1 MPIPA
6 EQKRGKMIRIPKPP
20 HGSIDWLLVRHRDE
34 NGNVTFGASEAGAL
48 MGVSEY
54 SSLADLCVAKLSE
67 PEETPP
73 TKAMLKGVIFED
85 ALISHAAT
93 ELGLALTTP
102 AEMFRKGRFTAT
114 LDGATDD
121 LATVVECKV
130 TGAYT
135 ISDASDLPLP
145 WVMQGHVQH
154 YVTGADVWFSVF
166 DRRQNLVVVQMPINE
181 NIIEE
186 LILQADRVGNSLDRG
201 MIPDPAW
208 ADMTADLVQKAYQ
221 PVAGKT
227 VEADE
232 QLVNWIV
239 DLENTKRMIKELQ
252 ADEDRAKDEIAKRM
266 LDAETVTSADGSVL
280 LSWKAQKGRTSFDA
294 KAFEQDHP
302 ELFGQYKK
310 EGTAF
315 RVMRFGKGSK

>member
-1 MPIPA
+1 
-6 EQKRGKMIRIPKPP
+6 MIRIPKPP

-85 ALISHAAT
+85 ALIGNAAK
-93 ELGLALTTP
+93 ELGLPFTTP
-102 AEMFRKGRFTAT
+102 TEMFRKDRFTAT

-130 TGAYT
+130 TSAYT
-135 ISDASDLPLP
+135 ISDASDLPLS

-154 YVTGADVWFSVF
+154 FVTGADIWFSVF

-181 NIIEE
+181 NVIEE
-186 LILQADRVGNSLDRG
+186 LMLQSERVGHSLDRG

-208 ADMTADLVQKAYQ
+208 ADMTADLVQKVYQ

-232 QLVNWIV
+232 ELVNWIV

-252 ADEDRAKDEIAKRM
+252 GDEDRAKDAIAKRM

-294 KAFEQDHP
+294 KSFEQDHP
-302 ELFGQYKK
+302 ELFGQYKR
-310 EGTAF
+310 EGAPF
-315 RVMRFGKGSK
+315 RVMRFGKAK